1 MAVGRK
7 PLAIR
12 ADAVIEV
19 DLDLADRA
27 IEIGAV
33 DSIRAAVAEVVD
45 VVDADAIFAGATGA
59 IFAGATDAI
68 FAGATDAIFAG
79 ATDAIF
85 AGLGEGGGGFADAGA
100 AARGAVA
107 ADLNIPRLSAKQCME
122 PKVICIPLSRSAY
135 TERRAEGWRTYSKE
149 PKRIDPLV
157 TRASAF
163 IADGAGATMI
173 PTLVC
178 LPTDGAN

>member
-7 PLAIR
+7 PLVTC
-12 ADAVIEV
+12 ADAVTEV

-79 ATDAIF
+79 
-85 AGLGEGGGGFADAGA
+85 LGEGGGGFADAGA

-107 ADLNIPRLSAKQCME
+107 ADLSIPRLSAKQHTE
-122 PKVICIPLSRSAY
+122 PKVMCIPLSRSAY
-135 TERRAEGWRTYSKE
+135 T
-149 PKRIDPLV
+149 D
-157 TRASAF
+157 
-163 IADGAGATMI
+163 
-173 PTLVC
+173 
-178 LPTDGAN
+178 